1 MHTHKG
7 RTVLQV
13 LSPVPAAVSGKA
25 TLELDG
31 LHSQNIFHNPE
42 QEFYIQ
48 LSAEERFGIVKLTP
62 EHGIRIVEKITVV
75 PVSKEIIEEPIEVQ
89 VFRKQMTQDG
99 LYKLW
104 PMKPMAPGEYAVVQ
118 YTPSKTNMQVWDF
131 AVEAAGN

>member
-1 MHTHKG
+1 MAKSKIHNDKR

-13 LSPVPAAVSGKA
+13 LSPIPAVSGKS

-31 LHSQNIFHNPE
+31 LHAPTTIINPE

-62 EHGIRIVEKITVV
+62 GKGIRLVEKITVI
-75 PVSKEIIEEPIEVQ
+75 PVTKEVVEEPIEVQ

-99 LYKLW
+99 LYKL
-104 PMKPMAPGEYAVVQ
+104 GR
-118 YTPSKTNMQVWDF
+118 
-131 AVEAAGN
+131 